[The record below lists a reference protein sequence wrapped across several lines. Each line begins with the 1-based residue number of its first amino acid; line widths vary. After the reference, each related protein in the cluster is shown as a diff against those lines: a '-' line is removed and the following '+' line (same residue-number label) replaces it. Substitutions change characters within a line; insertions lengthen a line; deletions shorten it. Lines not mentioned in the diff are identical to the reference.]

1 VYRKHTDKLNADPG
15 YLVHFV
21 DLLSGLEGIS
31 VNGKLCFNM
40 SDEYCNTVS
49 ALMDRNVEQFGD
61 TLAVIYGT
69 EQLSYGTL
77 NELSLRVARGL
88 VRLGIE
94 PGDRVAFW
102 LPNTIAYLVIYLAC
116 IRLGAIAV
124 AVNTRYRSTE
134 VSDIVA
140 RSGAR
145 AMVLWPGFRNI
156 DFLAILSE
164 IPIDALQ
171 CLETVILYEEGGNA
185 AVPAVLSSKAQ
196 VAYQELLAFEPYDRD
211 HSGPDVGC
219 NIFTTS
225 GTTRAPKFVL
235 HRQAGI
241 AWHAQAVWQNLASM
255 VGECSLL
262 QTLPFCGVFGF
273 NQLTAALAGARPS
286 VLQSAFDAGEAV
298 ALIDTHN
305 VRYISAN
312 DDMVMALL
320 AADPCKSALPKLIC
334 CGYGAFNMA
343 PQAVSQQ
350 AEARGLK
357 LVGLYGMSEVQALF
371 ARRDYALPAEERYL
385 PGGKLISEQAQV
397 RVRNP
402 ETGKLL
408 GHCESGELELKGPSL
423 MMEYF
428 NNTDATLEAMTQ
440 DGFLRSGDLG
450 YTTSADSFVFEARMG
465 DTLRLG
471 GFLVSPAEIES
482 HLVDHPLINRVQV
495 VAVRV
500 GEAMKPYAFI
510 IPATDVAVDAEAI
523 ALHCSRSLAPFKLPI
538 AFHSLDGFPTTNSP
552 NGTKIQRAKLREM
565 AEAALRVEI
574 L

>member
-1 VYRKHTDKLNADPG
+1 
-15 YLVHFV
+15 
-21 DLLSGLEGIS
+21 
-31 VNGKLCFNM
+31 M
-40 SDEYCNTVS
+40 SNEYCNTVS

-61 TLAVIYGT
+61 ALAVIYGT
-69 EQLSYGTL
+69 EQLNYAAL
-77 NELSLRVARGL
+77 NELSLRVAQAL

-124 AVNTRYRSTE
+124 AVNTRYRSLE

-164 IPIDALQ
+164 IPTDALQ
-171 CLETVILYEEGGNA
+171 CLETVILYQEGGSA
-185 AVPAVLSSKAQ
+185 EAVPAVLSSKAQ
-196 VAYQELLAFEPYDRD
+196 ITYQELLAFEPYARD

-225 GTTRAPKFVL
+225 GTTRAPKLVL

-255 VGECSLL
+255 VGAGSLL

-273 NQLTAALAGARPS
+273 NQLTAAIAGARPS

-298 ALIDTHN
+298 QLIDTHK
-305 VRYISAN
+305 VRYISAT

-320 AADPCKSALPKLIC
+320 APDPRKLALPKLIC

-343 PQAVSQQ
+343 PQEVSQQ

-371 ARRDYALPAEERYL
+371 ARRDSALPAEDRYL
-385 PGGKLISEQAQV
+385 PGGKLVSEQAQV

-408 GHCESGELELKGPSL
+408 GHGESGELELKGPSL
-423 MMEYF
+423 MMGYF
-428 NNTDATLEAMTQ
+428 NDTDATLEAMTE

-482 HLVDHPLINRVQV
+482 HLLDHPLIKSAQV

-500 GEAMKPYAFI
+500 GEVMKPYAFI
-510 IPATDVAVDAEAI
+510 IPATDAAVDAETL
-523 ALHCSRSLAPFKLPI
+523 ALHCSRSLAPFKVPI
-538 AFHSLDGFPTTNSP
+538 AFHSLDTFPTTNSP

-574 L
+574 